1 MSKKELFKALL
12 VKAVKVLVVL
22 FSLLLIS
29 WFMNILPFAR
39 VLPFFTDKLPVS
51 VFLNAIISLLA
62 LIVFVGFGSES
73 KALLDGLLER
83 LAGPGELFSYIV
95 KIMALLFAYYAF
107 QEAVFPFIGNFE
119 WVYQS
124 LFLVFTMFFL
134 AKAGLQVYHASEEI
148 SKFLLSLFEP
158 YKKDVSGK

>member
-22 FSLLLIS
+22 FALFSIS
-29 WFMNILPFAR
+29 WLINILPFAR
-39 VLPFFTDKLPVS
+39 ALPFFTDKLPVS
-51 VFLNAIISLLA
+51 VFLNAVISLLA
-62 LIVFVGFGSES
+62 LMAFVGFGSES

-83 LAGPGELFSYIV
+83 LAEAGELFLHIV
-95 KIMALLFAYYAF
+95 KIIALLFAYYAF
-107 QEAVFPFIGNFE
+107 QEAVFPFIRNFE

-158 YKKDVSGK
+158 YKRSEIL